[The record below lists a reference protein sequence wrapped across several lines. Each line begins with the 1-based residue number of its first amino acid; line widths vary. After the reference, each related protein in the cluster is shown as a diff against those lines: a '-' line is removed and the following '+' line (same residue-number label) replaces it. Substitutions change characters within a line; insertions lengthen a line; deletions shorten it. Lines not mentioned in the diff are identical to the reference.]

1 MKLLNNLYSIRSKDV
16 TESFVRYDI
25 QLDASHFI
33 YQAHFPGD
41 PITPGVCI
49 IQIAKELLEDY
60 LGRNLG
66 IQIVKNVKFLNVI
79 SPLKTPDISYAFE
92 KIVTDDSEKTYKVQT
107 LIFSDE
113 LSMAKLSFTCRE
125 Q

>member
-1 MKLLNNLYSIRSKDV
+1 MKLLNSLYSIRSKEV
-16 TESFVRYDI
+16 TDSFVRYDI
-25 QLDASHFI
+25 HLDASHFI

-49 IQIAKELLEDY
+49 IQIAKELLEDH
-60 LGRNLG
+60 LGRNLA

-79 SPLKTPDISYAFE
+79 SPSETPDISYTFE
-92 KIVTDDSEKTYKVQT
+92 KIVTEDSDKTCKVQT
-107 LIFSDE
+107 QIFSDE
-113 LSMAKLSFTCRE
+113 ISMAKLSFTCRE

>member
-1 MKLLNNLYSIRSKDV
+1 MKLQNSLYCIRSKAV
-16 TESFVRYDI
+16 TDAFVRYDI
-25 QLDASHFI
+25 HLDASHLI

-49 IQIAKELLEDY
+49 IQIAKELLEDH
-60 LGRNLG
+60 LGRHLE

-79 SPLKTPDISYAFE
+79 SPLETPDISYAFE
-92 KIVTDDSEKTYKVQT
+92 KIVTDDSDKTCKVQT
-107 LIFSDE
+107 LICSDE
-113 LSMAKLSFTCRE
+113 TSMVKLSFTCRE